1 MTCSYNFSQY
11 NSWKR
16 DNYMQSNT
24 KKKPIYK
31 PDTKNEGK
39 RLKAT
44 TLAIAKLEEQ
54 ELNVESK
61 KRKV

>member
-1 MTCSYNFSQY
+1 MTSIAITILGKDITIWSAIQ
-11 NSWKR
+11 
-16 DNYMQSNT
+16 

-39 RLKAT
+39 RLKVT

-54 ELNVESK
+54 
-61 KRKV
+61 